1 MAEGTWPRLREEDVN
16 APLPDPSQL
25 GLAQLV
31 HHREVDSTMD
41 VAHALAAAGAPAGV
55 LVIADRQLRGRGRS
69 GHRWASDSGAGLWM
83 TLIER
88 PTDSGAINV
97 LSLRLGLVLAE
108 ALQGFVDVPVR
119 LKWPNDAFLG
129 DGKVAGILVEARWRD
144 SVVDWIA
151 IGIGINRTL
160 PANVPGTAALPA
172 GVSRN
177 ALLAALVPGVRAAA
191 AREGLLTR
199 EELAAWS
206 SRDVSIG
213 RHIVAPMRGTVRGIS
228 ADGALLVSPDAGGE
242 VVAVRT
248 GSMVFDDHRLS
259 RESGC

>member
-1 MAEGTWPRLREEDVN
+1 
-16 APLPDPSQL
+16 
-25 GLAQLV
+25 
-31 HHREVDSTMD
+31 MD
-41 VAHALAAAGAPAGV
+41 VAHELASAGAPAGV
-55 LVIADRQLRGRGRS
+55 LVVADHQRRGRGRS
-69 GHRWASDSGAGLWM
+69 GNRWESGREAGLWM

-88 PTDSGAINV
+88 PTDARVINV

-108 ALQGFVDVPVR
+108 ALQGFTDQPVR

-144 SVVDWIA
+144 TVVDWIA
-151 IGIGINRTL
+151 IGIGINRSVPTQ
-160 PANVPGTAALPA
+160 VPGTAALPA

-177 ALLAALVPGVRAAA
+177 ALLSAVVPRVRAAA

-199 EELAAWS
+199 EELSAWS
-206 SRDVSIG
+206 LRDLSMG
-213 RHIVAPMRGTVRGIS
+213 RHILAPVSGTVQGIS
-228 ADGALLVSPDAGGE
+228 TDGALLVAPDGAGD

-248 GSMVFDDHRLS
+248 GSMVFDDHPLP